1 MKKKKALS
9 HKNSTLQIFK
19 IHSLNIRFFF
29 WSFICLTQFEGG
41 LRLHTDTH

>member
-1 MKKKKALS
+1 MKKKQLCLTKIAL
-9 HKNSTLQIFK
+9 LQIFK

-29 WSFICLTQFEGG
+29 KPFIYLAQFEDD